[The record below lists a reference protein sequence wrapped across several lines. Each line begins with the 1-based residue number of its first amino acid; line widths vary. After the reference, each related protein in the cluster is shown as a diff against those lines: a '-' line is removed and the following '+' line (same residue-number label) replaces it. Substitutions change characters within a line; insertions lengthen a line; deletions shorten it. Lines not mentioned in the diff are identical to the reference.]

1 MQNQLK
7 NLIIRFNASGNNNN
21 AISRPVVTART
32 EKKAVSQNASLRQA
46 VVYNSQNNV
55 LKGKRN

>member
-7 NLIIRFNASGNNNN
+7 NLIIRFNASGTNSN
-21 AISRPVVTART
+21 ATSRPVVTART
-32 EKKAVSQNASLRQA
+32 EKKTVSQTASLRQA
-46 VVYNSQNNV
+46 VVYNSKNNA